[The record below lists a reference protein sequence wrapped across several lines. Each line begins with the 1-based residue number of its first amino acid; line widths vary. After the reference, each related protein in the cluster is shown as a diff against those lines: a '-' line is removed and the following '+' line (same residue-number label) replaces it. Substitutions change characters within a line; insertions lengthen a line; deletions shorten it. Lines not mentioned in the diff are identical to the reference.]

1 MVCPGV
7 GCVPSPVFP
16 YDEALRL
23 ARAVGVDL
31 DKDIVGSLANKKGS
45 DLTMWDSVQRANKGA
60 LGSADGSS
68 GMIDALHHAAYQ
80 GRTKTLESAR
90 ELLERAGIMDNPN
103 FRSAM
108 QAILEVLPVGTA
120 FSGVE
125 LPTDVAGA
133 GNDFEAIEKLRRL
146 AFADQVEEPQQLSL
160 WQQYDNM
167 SLLCDREWKLKY
179 TPDDGDLVTLFYV
192 PALECAVRYDR
203 LTGYFRARALMLAAR
218 GLEGLIRNGGRMRLL
233 VGCTLDQ
240 PEVDAIAKG
249 AECRDQVKAHLLA
262 NPLKPGNQ
270 REVEALELLAW
281 MVANQFLEVQVAVP
295 CDEHHR
301 PIPAQGIFHEKAGII
316 EDKTGDR
323 LAFNGSLN
331 ETEAGWTQNWESLNI
346 FRSWLGDDPR
356 VDAEET
362 NFAKL
367 WAGDSKHVI
376 TMSVLDA
383 LRDDLLRFLPENDLP
398 ARLKKQEVAPSPLP
412 PEPIAPPLARAR
424 TRH

>member
-1 MVCPGV
+1 MLAWDAFQA
-7 GCVPSPVFP
+7 PVFP

-90 ELLERAGIMDNPN
+90 ELLDRAGIMDNPN

-160 WQQYDNM
+160 WQQ
-167 SLLCDREWKLKY
+167 
-179 TPDDGDLVTLFYV
+179 TT
-192 PALECAVRYDR
+192 
-203 LTGYFRARALMLAAR
+203 T
-218 GLEGLIRNGGRMRLL
+218 
-233 VGCTLDQ
+233 
-240 PEVDAIAKG
+240 
-249 AECRDQVKAHLLA
+249 
-262 NPLKPGNQ
+262 
-270 REVEALELLAW
+270 
-281 MVANQFLEVQVAVP
+281 
-295 CDEHHR
+295 
-301 PIPAQGIFHEKAGII
+301 
-316 EDKTGDR
+316 
-323 LAFNGSLN
+323 
-331 ETEAGWTQNWESLNI
+331 
-346 FRSWLGDDPR
+346 
-356 VDAEET
+356 
-362 NFAKL
+362 
-367 WAGDSKHVI
+367 
-376 TMSVLDA
+376 
-383 LRDDLLRFLPENDLP
+383 
-398 ARLKKQEVAPSPLP
+398 
-412 PEPIAPPLARAR
+412 
-424 TRH
+424 